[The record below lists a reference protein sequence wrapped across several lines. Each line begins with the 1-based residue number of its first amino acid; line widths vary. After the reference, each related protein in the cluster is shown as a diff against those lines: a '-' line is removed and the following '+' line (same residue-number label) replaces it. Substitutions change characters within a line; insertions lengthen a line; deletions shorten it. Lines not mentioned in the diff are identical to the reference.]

1 MTKLNESKME
11 KVKHVFDL
19 YCNAK
24 QKLEYK
30 DFGTAARALGIPL
43 TDGEIEDIIKD
54 MKTIGNENLDLPE
67 FVSLIGN
74 FYVQFDINSE
84 LEESF

>member
-1 MTKLNESKME
+1 ME

-19 YCNAK
+19 YGNAK

-30 DFGTAARALGIPL
+30 DFGTAVRALGIPL

-54 MKTIGNENLDLPE
+54 MKTIGNENFDLPE
-67 FVSLIGN
+67 FVSLIAN
-74 FYVQFDINSE
+74 YYTQFDVN
-84 LEESF
+84 